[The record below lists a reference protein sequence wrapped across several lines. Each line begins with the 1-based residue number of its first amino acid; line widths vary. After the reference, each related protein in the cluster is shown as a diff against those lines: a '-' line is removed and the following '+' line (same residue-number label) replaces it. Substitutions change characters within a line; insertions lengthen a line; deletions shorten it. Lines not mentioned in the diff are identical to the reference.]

1 MLVED
6 SRMRMH
12 ETTHA
17 CTKLHRHAR
26 DCTSMHLAQARED
39 AAKEDTAKEDWDTAA
54 GGQDRIQP
62 TEVAAKEEA

>member
-1 MLVED
+1 
-6 SRMRMH
+6 MH
-12 ETTHA
+12 Q
-17 CTKLHRHAR
+17 
-26 DCTSMHLAQARED
+26 AQARKDAAKEDTAKD